1 MSLPWIVL
9 FIALWL
15 VVIAETLLVLGLS
28 RRLTALE
35 SPRTP
40 NVGGAI
46 MGAIPVGT
54 PIPREVADRLAI
66 PSPDATITSSV
77 ILFLSP
83 GCGPCRTL
91 ADALKGHTIGRDAG
105 DDFEIIVVTNDA
117 GTKRFSHLGRT
128 VLDPEGTIARSLSVP
143 GTPFGFGTDSQ
154 GIIRSIGLANT
165 VEDVME
171 LAAPLP
177 AASAQ
182 PAVVSALQRAVLR

>member
-117 GTKRFSHLGRT
+117 GTKRFSHLGRI
-128 VLDPEGTIARSLSVP
+128 VLDSAETLAKSMSVP
-143 GTPFGFGTDSQ
+143 GTPFGLTVDSR
-154 GIIRSIGLANT
+154 GIIRSVGLPNT
-165 VEDVME
+165 IHDVRK
-171 LAAPLP
+171 LADAPWP
-177 AASAQ
+177 AAI
-182 PAVVSALQRAVLR
+182 PAR